1 MHLYIVTI
9 YIPVCI
15 YIYVYLYIRI
25 NIDVCVCMYT
35 YKNIYHLET
44 QLICVFGHQP
54 SKIWLLVFMN
64 FTPIPGGGDVVWQIS
79 FFEQRK
85 TTTSQKSP
93 SICQDPCLLNQLQ
106 SLNPVLKN
114 ATPKKK
120 HVFLC
125 LIQRRGGSKEIEA
138 GNLKF
143 LPSLREASS
152 EQEEPEPS
160 QWLGDLRNFWE
171 VFVSQVTGVDVIFFI
186 GTPWKINRWFPQQW
200 RFGSDQPSDFCWC
213 ISICVVV

>member
-1 MHLYIVTI
+1 MSRPLSSELVA
-9 YIPVCI
+9 IP
-15 YIYVYLYIRI
+15 
-25 NIDVCVCMYT
+25 
-35 YKNIYHLET
+35 
-44 QLICVFGHQP
+44 
-54 SKIWLLVFMN
+54 
-64 FTPIPGGGDVVWQIS
+64 
-79 FFEQRK
+79 
-85 TTTSQKSP
+85 KS
-93 SICQDPCLLNQLQ
+93 SIE
-106 SLNPVLKN
+106 KRH
-114 ATPKKK
+114 PKKK
-120 HVFLC
+120 NVFLC

-186 GTPWKINRWFPQQW
+186 DTPWKINRWFPQQW

-213 ISICVVV
+213 ISICVVVWGWLIDDI